1 MDNEWAR
8 LRQSMIGPV
17 VTAANHIQ
25 LREFYRESP
34 LTIVPKSVPKRRFVE
49 VSSGDDS
56 VLDDGND
63 DIFLGLML

>member
-17 VTAANHIQ
+17 VTAANHDQ
-25 LREFYRESP
+25 LRQFYRENP